1 MNGQSMS
8 SIDEKI
14 IKKKTEHKD
23 SKKLFTMEIRM
34 QRVAK
39 KHWKNGLNYRYK
51 IRGTR
56 KYLWS
61 CSFRLGRFG
70 IMNTDIDLLERFKP
84 NEICLDK
91 NFSAELLGSTSSQIF
106 ADAAIRIA
114 KILNIQIVADGL
126 EDRAVLLALKDRGC
140 DRAQGKIIANAL
152 NYKELAELMSA
163 IKAKKTG

>member
-1 MNGQSMS
+1 MS

-70 IMNTDIDLLERFKP
+70 IMICKP
-84 NEICLDK
+84 SKIVPLVNFYEI
-91 NFSAELLGSTSSQIF
+91 I
-106 ADAAIRIA
+106 
-114 KILNIQIVADGL
+114 
-126 EDRAVLLALKDRGC
+126 
-140 DRAQGKIIANAL
+140 
-152 NYKELAELMSA
+152 
-163 IKAKKTG
+163 